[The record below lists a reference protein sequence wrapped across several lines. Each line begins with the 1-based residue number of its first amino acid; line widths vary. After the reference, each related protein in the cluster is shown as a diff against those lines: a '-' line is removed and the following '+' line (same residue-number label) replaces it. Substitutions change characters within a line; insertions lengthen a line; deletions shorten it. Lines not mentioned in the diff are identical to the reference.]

1 MGLEE
6 SDQQDVLEDR
16 YLIET
21 EPGKTMWVAES
32 QKWELR
38 RVSIPGI
45 RPCAD

>member
-1 MGLEE
+1 MGLGE

-38 RVSIPGI
+38 RVSVPSLSS
-45 RPCAD
+45 CAD